1 MCRIGVNMSVGG
13 TLLAKLQWFVNAGPQ
28 LQSFQSG
35 VTLQSDGSNW
45 IIISSDYL
53 HTSID
58 GRFNTSRS
66 VKWVFRDQFAVG

>member
-28 LQSFQSG
+28 LQSFQSR

-45 IIISSDYL
+45 IIISSDYY
-53 HTSID
+53 TY
-58 GRFNTSRS
+58 
-66 VKWVFRDQFAVG
+66 KY